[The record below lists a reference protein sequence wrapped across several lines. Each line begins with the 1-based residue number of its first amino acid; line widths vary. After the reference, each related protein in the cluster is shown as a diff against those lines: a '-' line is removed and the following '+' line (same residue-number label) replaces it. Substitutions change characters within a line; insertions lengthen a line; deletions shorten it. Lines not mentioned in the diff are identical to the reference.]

1 MTLRYGDLLYMF
13 VTIPI
18 LIACL
23 VIGYASLM
31 AGNVGGL
38 LLISVGIVL
47 ILSIIFGHE

>member
-18 LIACL
+18 LFACF
-23 VIGYASLM
+23 VVGYASLM
-31 AGNVGGL
+31 ACNVEGL

-47 ILSIIFGHE
+47 ALSIIFGHE